1 MPIGCIFLKMEN
13 NRFVSTQ
20 KPEFFI
26 PALKPATYPTS
37 FFPFVEPMSDY
48 IHVEVFSAQSS
59 KKSGMACGDMLATI
73 RTNTGTTVIC
83 ADGIGS
89 GIRAHIA
96 AQMCVSRITES
107 LNKDMSFR
115 KVFASVATTMQ
126 NSRDPKKPFAAF
138 SVARIRSDGNAT
150 IYSYD
155 APLPILVSR
164 QGGTILANRPFPL
177 PGGMAMESN
186 CQLQTDEGILLMSD
200 GITQSGLGYGANT
213 EWTSEGVVQYLNDR
227 IASRVK
233 FSMIPEMIHKEAT
246 GRWKGEGVQ
255 DRSVVAAGRRN
266 AASFSPYTAT
276 VSHRVTT
283 PYVHKVVGDDC
294 TVVLALCRTGQT
306 VNILTG
312 PPEDREKDSE
322 VVRNFTQLPGLKI
335 VCGGTTAKIVAK
347 FLNVP
352 LEMEPEPMSV
362 IAPPRY
368 AIKGINLVTEGAV
381 TLNQVYNIL
390 DEDISRL
397 NEDSGVTELRLLLG
411 VADKLNI
418 LVGRA
423 DNSANEDITFRQRGV
438 LSRKVLIPL
447 LAEKLRQEGKLVNVE
462 FV

>member
-1 MPIGCIFLKMEN
+1 MALGDVFLL
-13 NRFVSTQ
+13 
-20 KPEFFI
+20 I
-26 PALKPATYPTS
+26 PFSHSL
-37 FFPFVEPMSDY
+37 MSDY
-48 IHVEVFSAQSS
+48 THVDIFSAQSS
-59 KKSGMACGDMLATI
+59 KKSGMACGDILASI

-96 AQMCVSRITES
+96 AQMCVSRLTES
-107 LNKDMSFR
+107 LNKDISLR

-126 NSRDPKKPFAAF
+126 SNRDPAKPFAAF
-138 SVARIRSDGNAT
+138 SIARIRSDGNAT
-150 IYSYD
+150 VLSYD

-200 GITQSGLGYGANT
+200 GITQAGLGYGANT
-213 EWTSEGVVQYLNDR
+213 EWASEGVLRYLNEC
-227 IASRVK
+227 IASRIK
-233 FSMIPEMIHKEAT
+233 FSLIPELVHKEALA
-246 GRWKGEGVQ
+246 RWQGQGIQ
-255 DRSVVAAGRRN
+255 DKSPTAVAARRTSTP
-266 AASFSPYTAT
+266 SFSPYAPD
-276 VSHRVTT
+276 VVHQAVAPRLHR
-283 PYVHKVVGDDC
+283 VVGDDC
-294 TVVLALCRTGQT
+294 SIILALCRTGQT
-306 VNILTG
+306 VNIFTG
-312 PPEDREKDSE
+312 PPVERERDNE
-322 VVRNFTQLPGLKI
+322 VIKYFIGLPGLKI

-390 DEDISRL
+390 DEDISKL

-418 LVGRA
+418 LVGKA

>member
-1 MPIGCIFLKMEN
+1 
-13 NRFVSTQ
+13 
-20 KPEFFI
+20 
-26 PALKPATYPTS
+26 
-37 FFPFVEPMSDY
+37 MSDY
-48 IHVEVFSAQSS
+48 THVDVYTSQSS
-59 KKSGMACGDMLATI
+59 KKTGMPCGDMLATV

-96 AQMCVSRITES
+96 AQMCVARLTES
-107 LNKDMSFR
+107 LRQDISLR
-115 KVFASVATTMQ
+115 KIFTSVATAMQ
-126 NSRDPKKPFAAF
+126 NIRDPKKPFAAF
-138 SVARIRSDGNAT
+138 SIARIRSDGNAT
-150 IYSYD
+150 VFSYD

-164 QGGTILANRPFPL
+164 QGGTALANRPFQL
-177 PGGMAMESN
+177 PGGLAMESN
-186 CQLQTDEGILLMSD
+186 CQLEMDEGILLMSD
-200 GITQSGLGYGANT
+200 GITQAGIGYGPNS
-213 EWTSEGVVQYLNDR
+213 EWATEGVVRYINEK

-233 FSMIPEMIHKEAT
+233 FSMIADMIRKEAVV
-246 GRWKGEGVQ
+246 RWKGPQ
-255 DRSVVAAGRRN
+255 DVALQTAARSSTSR
-266 AASFSPYTAT
+266 FSPYAPDAA
-276 VSHRVTT
+276 HQAAAPR
-283 PYVHKVVGDDC
+283 PYKAAGDDC
-294 TVVLALCRTGQT
+294 SVLLALCRTGQT

-312 PPEDREKDSE
+312 PPSDRAKDME
-322 VVRNFTQLPGLKI
+322 VIKRFIQLPGLKI

-352 LEMEPEPMSV
+352 LQMEPEPMSV

-390 DEDISRL
+390 DEDASKL

-418 LVGRA
+418 IVGAA
-423 DNSANEDITFRQRGV
+423 DNTANEDISFRQRGV

-447 LAEKLRQEGKLVNVE
+447 LAEKLREEGKLVNVE

>member
-1 MPIGCIFLKMEN
+1 MP
-13 NRFVSTQ
+13 
-20 KPEFFI
+20 
-26 PALKPATYPTS
+26 
-37 FFPFVEPMSDY
+37 
-48 IHVEVFSAQSS
+48 
-59 KKSGMACGDMLATI
+59 CGDILATI

-96 AQMCVSRITES
+96 AQMCVSRLRES
-107 LNKDMSFR
+107 LNKDISLR
-115 KVFASVATTMQ
+115 KVFTSVATTMQ
-126 NSRDPKKPFAAF
+126 QNRDPKKPFAAF
-138 SVARIRSDGNAT
+138 SIARIRSDGNAT
-150 IYSYD
+150 VFTYD

-164 QGGTILANRPFPL
+164 QGGTALANRPFPL

-186 CQLQTDEGILLMSD
+186 CQLDTGEGILLMSD
-200 GITQSGLGYGANT
+200 GITQAGLGYGSNT
-213 EWTSEGVVQYLNDR
+213 EWETEGVVRFVNEK
-227 IASRVK
+227 IASRIK
-233 FSMIPEMIHKEAT
+233 FSLIPGLIHKEALA
-246 GRWKGEGVQ
+246 RWKGEGVG
-255 DRSVVAAGRRN
+255 DRSIAAVSARRP
-266 AASFSPYTAT
+266 AGSSFSPYVPDSAHQVTAP
-276 VSHRVTT
+276 RI
-283 PYVHKVVGDDC
+283 HKVVGDDC
-294 TVVLALCRTGQT
+294 SVVLALCRTGQT

-312 PPEDREKDSE
+312 PPTDREQDNE
-322 VVRNFTQLPGLKI
+322 VIKKFIRLPGLKI

-347 FLNVP
+347 YLNVP
-352 LEMEPEPMSV
+352 LAMEPEPMSV

-390 DEDISRL
+390 DEDAEKL

-418 LVGRA
+418 IIGGA
-423 DNSANEDITFRQRGV
+423 DNSANDDISFRQRGV